1 MSQVLCAIRG
11 GPSSRRTIAV
21 AIDLAQEVS
30 RPLCFLYV
38 VSLDRV
44 LTADEHLSRLFQRRL
59 RQLAE
64 SVLRH
69 ARELAESRGIVAEYR
84 VRYGLVGQEIA
95 GLCRDLD
102 AVYLVL
108 GQPRPQD
115 EDGFFTPA
123 QYAQFVERLQGET
136 GVRVVTAGARPAP
149 APSSAAPAPATVH

>member
-11 GPSSRRTIAV
+11 GPSSRWTIAQ

-44 LTADEHLSRLFQRRL
+44 LTADEHLSRLFQRQL

-69 ARELAESRGIVAEYR
+69 ARELAESREIVAEYR
-84 VRYGLVGQEIA
+84 VRYGLVGREIA
-95 GLCRDLD
+95 GLCRELD
-102 AVYLVL
+102 AGYLVL
-108 GQPRPQD
+108 GQPRLQD
-115 EDGFFTPA
+115 EDSFFTPA
-123 QYAQFVERLQGET
+123 QFARFAEHLQGEI
-136 GVRVVTAGARPAP
+136 GARVVIAEERPAP
-149 APSSAAPAPATVH
+149 RAGAPAPTKVR